1 MAAAGPLRVL
11 RRSELRALPLPTVG
25 GSHPRGEGITL
36 SVGKASSTLPTPASV
51 CSRPS
56 SLETETSDPG
66 GWPEN
71 ARGRSPGFTFY
82 GEARGGRSE
91 PAPLTWQPRPVR
103 PAPSAPPSPRAPA
116 SSAPGVGAQGWE
128 SGVRGRGSAGALG
141 VWCGL
146 PGRRSGGGAQDGKP
160 GACCGGQDVGLG
172 AVSELRVP
180 KENCLVCHIW

>member
-56 SLETETSDPG
+56 SLETETSNPG

-103 PAPSAPPSPRAPA
+103 PAL
-116 SSAPGVGAQGWE
+116 APGARLLRPGC
-128 SGVRGRGSAGALG
+128 GSAGLG
-141 VWCGL
+141 EWSAWAWE
-146 PGRRSGGGAQDGKP
+146 RRSSRRLVRAAWTPKRGRSAGREARGLLRWAGR
-160 GACCGGQDVGLG
+160 GLG